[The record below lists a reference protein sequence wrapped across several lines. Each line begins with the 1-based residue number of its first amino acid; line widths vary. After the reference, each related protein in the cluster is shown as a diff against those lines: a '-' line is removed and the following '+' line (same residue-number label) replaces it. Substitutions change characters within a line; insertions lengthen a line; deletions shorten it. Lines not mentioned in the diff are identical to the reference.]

1 MITYVK
7 GQYVND
13 YTVLYKEAVKGL
25 KEYFD
30 SLTHEQL
37 TTLGYQ
43 EKPTEFTI
51 TNLAEYFS
59 YMKHLTAIDVDKNE
73 LKFTKLPLDEEN
85 FKIDLNTRTITVP
98 EAFKKNGIGVR
109 GDNVAEIVFFEVDRY
124 YDATDL
130 NEQDII
136 IEWVN
141 ADGQKGYSRPYG
153 KDVDLI
159 PGKIVFGWPVSS
171 KVTPK
176 DGNVKFA
183 VRFYR
188 AEDTSGTSGITFS
201 LSTLV
206 QTIKVNMD
214 IDILLEDI
222 LNKKDYIMKDDSIDV
237 IKARAKNS
245 EHANH
250 GTPGTPVI
258 FYIGEDIGDYA
269 GDGITRPEGAPLATV
284 VYISTDPENPT
295 GSVNVS
301 AGVYVDGDGLTLGSF
316 WSKYKYFADGAIR
329 EVLRE
334 DEYAQM
340 TDEERKAYDENFMLE
355 TAWPQYEEIAIADAK
370 AEIRARN
377 DKAEELG
384 VESIPGII
392 YYNKIAAPE
401 GGVEGYE
408 VLSLSEILAMQD
420 DAAPVYRID
429 FTATIT
435 SVGIYQFV
443 AQVNAGANEKQVKSE
458 FILVFPPVK
467 PKKVRVESPAKKL
480 QEDPED
486 HLYKVTLTAGMDD
499 FGTELD
505 EDILPPSFVEY
516 NEKKDSLYP
525 FDGSQEWASYK
536 WYFNPNVKSA
546 AEELKAEEWTDD
558 GFAATKDIIA
568 TREGYYKC
576 GIVGH
581 LNNSASEEVIS
592 EPYRITMP
600 PSKFSV
606 TISGQDA
613 YGTEIAAVTD
623 LNIADDAKPNLQT
636 AIQYNAEDGSLKG
649 LMVTPDLVD
658 ERYMDKFTYE
668 WYQYVWN
675 QEEGKDL
682 SVDREDAV
690 KAMKGVYEP
699 DEKGSINW
707 PADLLQVGATTNEF
721 IPEKNGIYFCIIT
734 NTYNEDVEVMCSP
747 FMIFNRNDQ

>member
-25 KEYFD
+25 KAYFD
-30 SLTHEQL
+30 SLTQEQL
-37 TTLGYQ
+37 TTLGYR

-98 EAFKKNGIGVR
+98 DAFKKNGIGVR

-183 VRFYR
+183 VRFYK

-206 QTIKVNMD
+206 QTVKVNMD

-222 LNKKDYIMKDDSIDV
+222 LNKKDFILKDDSIDI

-245 EHANH
+245 EHSNH

-284 VYISTDPENPT
+284 VYISTDPDHPT

-340 TDEERKAYDENFMLE
+340 TDEERREYDENFMLE
-355 TAWPQYEEIAIADAK
+355 TAWPQYEEIAITDAK
-370 AEIRARN
+370 AEILARN
-377 DKAEELG
+377 DKAAELG

-392 YYNKIAAPE
+392 YYTKIAAPE
-401 GGVEGYE
+401 GGLESYE

-467 PKKVRVESPAKKL
+467 PKNVHVESPVKKL
-480 QEDPED
+480 QEDTD
-486 HLYKVTLTAGMDD
+486 GVYKVALTAAMDA

-505 EDILPPSFVEY
+505 EDILPPEFVEFKD
-516 NEKKDSLYP
+516 KKDTLYP
-525 FDGSQEWASYK
+525 FDGEQEWASYT
-536 WYFNPNVKSA
+536 WYYNPNVK
-546 AEELKAEEWTDD
+546 DD
-558 GFAATKDIIA
+558 VADLADEDWSGEGFDAKKNITV
-568 TREGYYKC
+568 TNEGYYKC

-581 LNNSASEEVIS
+581 LNNAVSDEIIS

-613 YGTEIAAVTD
+613 YGTDIAAATD
-623 LNIADDAKPNLQT
+623 LNISDDAKPNLQT
-636 AIQYNAEDGSLKG
+636 AIQYNAEDGTLKG
-649 LMVTPDLVD
+649 LKVTPTLTMPQYTDA
-658 ERYMDKFTYE
+658 FTYE

-675 QEEGKDL
+675 TEEGKDL
-682 SVDREDAV
+682 SVDRADAV
-690 KAMKGVYEP
+690 KAMKGTYEP
-699 DEKGSINW
+699 DLKGSIAW
-707 PADLLQVGATTNEF
+707 PADLLQVGVTTDEF
-721 IPEKNGIYFCIIT
+721 IPEKNGIYFCIVT
-734 NTYNEDVEVMCSP
+734 NTYNADTEVMCSP